1 MKNFKNALSLIIAI
15 TIMGTLI
22 YFIVILTPSL
32 LDWISKNNQISI
44 AIITAI
50 ISLISILYQ
59 KSWEIRY
66 KTEQQIKNN
75 KMKLYSNII
84 SEISYF
90 FR

>member
-44 AIITAI
+44 AIITAV

-59 KSWEIRY
+59 KSGEIRY

>member
-1 MKNFKNALSLIIAI
+1 MKNFKNALSVIIAI

-44 AIITAI
+44 AIITAV

-59 KSWEIRY
+59 KSREIRY
-66 KTEQQIKNN
+66 KREQQVKNN
-75 KMKLYSNII
+75 KMKLYYNII